1 MDFEAF
7 AFAIPIILNLFVSD
21 IHSLQTGSL
30 WIAKVHQ
37 IGIQKDTS
45 NSTKVP
51 NPVKRDFTQCKTNP
65 NFLYGLTIQNF
76 CNLSPSQFW
85 GRVRDGTSK
94 TTIFADMTDVHSTA
108 TRSYNMS
115 RIKGK
120 DISPKNWKG
129 LRLVVIDWKNQKTQ
143 ILKQMP
149 AASHVYRINYVC
161 ENSTPAGVA
170 PSISRFISINIQ
182 IRWI

>member
-1 MDFEAF
+1 MAFEAF
-7 AFAIPIILNLFVSD
+7 DFAIPIILNLFVSY

-30 WIAKVHQ
+30 WIAKVNQ

-51 NPVKRDFTQCKTNP
+51 NPVKRDFTHCKINP
-65 NFLYGLTIQNF
+65 DFLFGSTIQNF

-85 GRVRDGTSK
+85 GRDRDGASK
-94 TTIFADMTDVHSTA
+94 TTIFAVMTDVHSTA

-120 DISPKNWKG
+120 NTKPEM
-129 LRLVVIDWKNQKTQ
+129 LVRNK
-143 ILKQMP
+143 
-149 AASHVYRINYVC
+149 YV
-161 ENSTPAGVA
+161 
-170 PSISRFISINIQ
+170 F
-182 IRWI
+182 